1 MGDSGTTQGEP
12 NLSRRTFL
20 AGATAAAAGMAAT
33 AGRGLL
39 ARTPPAQRGARPDR
53 SLVVQARS
61 EHIVEG
67 RVVQEHMLKEMLDWC
82 LTRLTRTSTPK
93 EAWRQFLRPDDVIG
107 LKFNR
112 SGAAGLGTTP
122 AFVEAL
128 VRCLA
133 DAGWAP
139 QNIVPIEV
147 PETVYGSTGTT
158 RPSTDWDD
166 EEVDFGSGRDRLSSV
181 LRQIT
186 ALINVPF
193 LKTHNITGM
202 TGCLKN
208 LSHALVKHPA
218 RFHDNNCCPYI
229 GDIVALPQIRDKLKL
244 NIVNALRLVFDGGP
258 EARDDLTWESGIVI
272 AGFDPVAVDTVG
284 LELLNRTRKS
294 LRLPYVD
301 RRQGKVAYLGAAS
314 ERGLGCSRLH
324 RIEVAKRLLQA

>member
-1 MGDSGTTQGEP
+1 
-12 NLSRRTFL
+12 
-20 AGATAAAAGMAAT
+20 MAAT
-33 AGRGLL
+33 AGRELF
-39 ARTPPAQRGARPDR
+39 ARTPPETATQPAPRTARPER

-61 EHIVEG
+61 ENIVEG
-67 RVVQEHMLKEMLDWC
+67 RVVQKHMLKEMLDWC
-82 LTRLTRTSTPK
+82 LTSLTWTSTPG
-93 EAWRQFLRPDDVIG
+93 EAWRRLLRPDDVIG

-122 AFVEAL
+122 AFAEAL
-128 VRCLA
+128 IHSLA

-147 PETVYGSTGTT
+147 PETVYSSTGTT
-158 RPSTDWDD
+158 HPSTDWDD
-166 EEVDFGSGRDRLSSV
+166 EEVDFGSGRDRLSGV

-218 RFHDNNCCPYI
+218 RFHDNSCCPYI

-258 EARDDLTWESGIVI
+258 EAHDDLTWESGVVL

-301 RRQGKVAYLGAAS
+301 TGQGRVAYLAAAA
-314 ERGLGCSRLH
+314 ERGLGCSKLH
-324 RIEVAKRLLQA
+324 RIEVAKRLL